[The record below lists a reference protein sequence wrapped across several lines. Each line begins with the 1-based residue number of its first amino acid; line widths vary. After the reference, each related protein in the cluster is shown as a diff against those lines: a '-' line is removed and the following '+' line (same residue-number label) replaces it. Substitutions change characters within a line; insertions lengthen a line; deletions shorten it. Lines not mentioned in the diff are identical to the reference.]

1 MKVSVARL
9 RRPVDFMLSAFN
21 GVSTASIE
29 LGHKDYGYRHG
40 GYPLDNEKHYAGG
53 EAAHRRTVVEL
64 RGYHAFGREPA
75 CVDTHGHRAEGE
87 QYVGSERVEEVEE
100 CESEDTY

>member
-29 LGHKDYGYRHG
+29 LGHQDYGYRHG
-40 GYPLDNEKHYAGG
+40 GYPLDNE
-53 EAAHRRTVVEL
+53 
-64 RGYHAFGREPA
+64 
-75 CVDTHGHRAEGE
+75 
-87 QYVGSERVEEVEE
+87 
-100 CESEDTY
+100 